1 MTRIPL
7 PDWEKQTKDQRLEM
21 STAEIGL
28 PVRTVNC
35 LEDHGV
41 FTVEQLLGCTPEK
54 LLSFPNFGEKTL
66 DEVYRALEAIGLRRK
81 KSCFAG

>member
-1 MTRIPL
+1 MSTRIPL
-7 PDWEKQTKDQRLEM
+7 NTTAVEAKDVAERLEM

-41 FTVEQLLGCTPEK
+41 FTVDQLLHCTPEK

-66 DEVYRALEAIGLRRK
+66 EEVYRALAAIGLRRR
-81 KSCFAG
+81 AVA